1 MVNALRPAARFSANR
16 VGLPTSD
23 RAVGGADPR
32 AGKDSIGSVGLL
44 QGIIVIQKE
53 TAFFS
58 EGSRLKATIY
68 YPDDLP
74 DNEQNPALVVNSGYQ
89 GFNEFYPKMFAERMT
104 ERGFVCLGFDYRG
117 MADSEGEKGRV
128 LIEEQVQD
136 VRNAVTFIGSQEDI
150 DPRRIGLIGWG
161 MGAANVVLAGE
172 KGGRVAGVASLN
184 GFYDGGRWLRSI
196 HTYDEFLK
204 IVDEV
209 GEDRVRRVQEG
220 QSKLADTFA
229 HYPLDPA
236 TDDYVQAE
244 LAQVY
249 GFGHPTRLQFTES
262 ILDLNV
268 EKVVADLSPTPLF
281 IAHGE
286 RNTLHP
292 YSEALSLYESAAS
305 PKTLYTVDGRHND
318 FMYSDHPEFLLLCDR
333 LKEFFDA
340 AFSVSAAPARSISA

>member
-1 MVNALRPAARFSANR
+1 M
-16 VGLPTSD
+16 
-23 RAVGGADPR
+23 
-32 AGKDSIGSVGLL
+32 IE
-44 QGIIVIQKE
+44 KE
-53 TAFFS
+53 TTFYS
-58 EGSRLKATIY
+58 EGSRLKATVY

-74 DNEQNPALVVNSGYQ
+74 EGGQHPALVINSGYQ
-89 GFNEFYPKMFAERMT
+89 GFNEFYPKMFAGRMT

-136 VRNAVTFIGSQEDI
+136 VRNAVTFIRAQEDV
-150 DPRRIGLIGWG
+150 DPRRVGLVGWG
-161 MGAANVVLAGE
+161 MGAANVVLAAE
-172 KGGRVAGVASLN
+172 KGGDVAGVAALN
-184 GFYDGGRWLRSI
+184 GFYDGERWLKSI
-196 HTYDEFLK
+196 HTYDEYLK

-209 GEDRVRRVQEG
+209 REDRVRRVLQGE
-220 QSKLADTFA
+220 SKLADTFV

-236 TDDYVQAE
+236 TDDYVQKE

-262 ILDLNV
+262 IMDLKV
-268 EKVVADLSPTPLF
+268 ESVVAGLSPTPLF

-292 YSEALSLYESAAS
+292 YDEALSLYASAAS

-333 LKEFFDA
+333 LRDFFDE
-340 AFSVSAAPARSISA
+340 AFNARVAPDRSVSA

>member
-1 MVNALRPAARFSANR
+1 M
-16 VGLPTSD
+16 
-23 RAVGGADPR
+23 
-32 AGKDSIGSVGLL
+32 IE
-44 QGIIVIQKE
+44 KE
-53 TAFFS
+53 TTFYS
-58 EGSRLKATIY
+58 EGCRLKATVY
-68 YPDDLP
+68 YPDDLS
-74 DNEQNPALVVNSGYQ
+74 DEGQHPALVINSGYQ

-128 LIEEQVQD
+128 LIEEQAQD
-136 VRNAVTFIGSQEDI
+136 VRNAVTFIRAQEDI
-150 DPRRIGLIGWG
+150 DPRRVGLVGWG

-172 KGGRVAGVASLN
+172 KGGDVAGVAALN
-184 GFYDGGRWLRSI
+184 GFYDGERWLKSI
-196 HTYDEFLK
+196 HTYDEYLK

-209 GEDRVRRVQEG
+209 EEDRVRRVLQGE
-220 QSKLADTFA
+220 SKLADTFV

-236 TDDYVQAE
+236 TDDYVQKE

-262 ILDLNV
+262 IMDLKV
-268 EKVVADLSPTPLF
+268 ESVVANLSPTPLF

-292 YSEALSLYESAAS
+292 YDEALSLYASAAS
-305 PKTLYTVDGRHND
+305 PKTLYTVHGRHND

-333 LKEFFDA
+333 LKEFFDE
-340 AFSVSAAPARSISA
+340 AFGAGAAPARSVSA

>member
-1 MVNALRPAARFSANR
+1 M
-16 VGLPTSD
+16 
-23 RAVGGADPR
+23 
-32 AGKDSIGSVGLL
+32 
-44 QGIIVIQKE
+44 IQKE
-53 TAFFS
+53 TAFYS

-74 DNEQNPALVVNSGYQ
+74 EGGQHPALVINSGYQ
-89 GFNEFYPKMFAERMT
+89 GFNDFYPKMFAGRMT

-117 MADSEGEKGRV
+117 MADSGGEKGRV
-128 LIEEQVQD
+128 LIEEQAQD
-136 VRNAVTFIGSQEDI
+136 VRNAVTFIRSQEDI
-150 DPRRIGLIGWG
+150 DTCRVGLVGWG
-161 MGAANVVLAGE
+161 MGAANVILAAE
-172 KGGRVAGVASLN
+172 KGGDVAGVASLN
-184 GFYDGGRWLRSI
+184 GFYDGERWLKSI

-209 GEDRVRRVQEG
+209 EEDRVRRVLHGE
-220 QSKLADTFA
+220 SKLADTFA

-236 TDDYVQAE
+236 TDDYVRKE

-262 ILDLNV
+262 ILDLKV
-268 EKVVADLSPTPLF
+268 ENVVANLSPTPLF

-286 RNTLHP
+286 RNSLHP
-292 YSEALSLYESAAS
+292 LDEALSLYTSAAS
-305 PKTLYTVDGRHND
+305 PKTLYTVHGRHND

-333 LKEFFDA
+333 LKEFFDD

>member
-1 MVNALRPAARFSANR
+1 M
-16 VGLPTSD
+16 
-23 RAVGGADPR
+23 
-32 AGKDSIGSVGLL
+32 IE
-44 QGIIVIQKE
+44 KE
-53 TAFFS
+53 ATFYS
-58 EGSRLKATIY
+58 EGNRLKATIY

-74 DNEQNPALVVNSGYQ
+74 DGGPHPALVINSGYQ
-89 GFNEFYPKMFAERMT
+89 GFNEFYPKMFAGRMT

-128 LIEEQVQD
+128 LIEEQAQD
-136 VRNAVTFIGSQEDI
+136 VRNAVTFIRSQEDI
-150 DPRRIGLIGWG
+150 DPRRVGLVGWG
-161 MGAANVVLAGE
+161 MGAANVILAAE
-172 KGGRVAGVASLN
+172 KGGDVAGVASLN
-184 GFYDGGRWLRSI
+184 GFYDGARWLKSI

-209 GEDRVRRVQEG
+209 EGDRVRRVVRGE
-220 QSKLADTFA
+220 SKLADTFA

-236 TDDYVQAE
+236 TDDYVQKE

-262 ILDLNV
+262 ILDLKL
-268 EKVVADLSPTPLF
+268 ERVVANLSPTPLF

-292 YSEALSLYESAAS
+292 YDEAVSLYASAAS
-305 PKTLYTVDGRHND
+305 PKTLYTVPGRHND

-333 LKEFFDA
+333 LKEFFDG
-340 AFSVSAAPARSISA
+340 AFSVSGDPARSVSA